1 MARRGAEVRGQCPLH
16 QNPKLTEEKLLAPRL
31 RGAPARSRSVVAQAD
46 HGGPSLPP
54 QVPANYKKLWPNRTP
69 MGSDEL
75 IKHMSN
81 VPCYLQRM
89 EKGKGGTL
97 QEKALNFG
105 VLDWRRLERWT
116 DDRRPV
122 PGDGKQPTASPVTPS
137 CRNSSSSLSYL
148 TTLRNQRPSL
158 NSRWDS
164 SVAEALAQVPREA
177 SSSRARNGVEDRSP
191 NVLSRERPVGHR
203 VSAPMNQCKLRID
216 LEARGEEF
224 RRKVPGLED
233 VSPEGKT
240 SASTSKNGESSS
252 SFVRNGRKPVKLRSD
267 GGEGGRNLLHDGQSQ
282 TPRRWQC
289 GLNDLLPEHLEGGDL
304 HGSRRFSYSSTRDHA
319 APAEPGR
326 ASFVGAL
333 SSEDFQF
340 SPLSP
345 SFPRSCPL
353 SGWPDLNS
361 LGSDLCETSLRRDG
375 PAGLKPNGGEDTPA
389 VMLRR
394 KPTGVRKSRCSNGTK
409 GSARKRE
416 RPTGYQ
422 SIAGLSRCS
431 SLREMSPSLHYQHGG
446 DGETETNRLRRSS
459 PLRRLLDPFL
469 KLKASSERRQ
479 ASGTAPASPRLPSP
493 GWKLSTLKEPGLLS
507 ERRPPSS
514 VGRISSS
521 SDGDSMKGRRSPS
534 SGLPAAD
541 GEDSIREVSRRQA
554 LLRVSWKDG
563 VPLFTF
569 SVNENEI
576 LAATR
581 KKKGGSGKEGCECV
595 YTFYY
600 VTEARQKIRGW
611 MKQGNRGKKE
621 LISNVVGQMNVS
633 SVRSPE
639 DRRDAVR
646 EFVLF
651 GPELWPTFHET
662 WDHPVPNSELAAV
675 VLSGAPLEAAESYS
689 AFNPNS
695 HDDGSGDPSATKLEA
710 RKQRVREMV
719 AILPSE
725 VHGLSDTGKPATLVE
740 RWRSGGRCDCGGW
753 DAGCALTILKA
764 KAGDSR
770 LRDDVDGTHR
780 VELFIQGGGRDGRPF
795 FSLVSFKE
803 GLYRVDFDSSIAVV
817 QAFAVCVSML
827 HGRKRGGLHEL
838 LNSRLCS
845 PAVGFPVRTAAV
857 AGGAPMSAPYRPPLS
872 PVGRA

>member
-1 MARRGAEVRGQCPLH
+1 
-16 QNPKLTEEKLLAPRL
+16 
-31 RGAPARSRSVVAQAD
+31 
-46 HGGPSLPP
+46 
-54 QVPANYKKLWPNRTP
+54 

-164 SVAEALAQVPREA
+164 SVAEALAQ
-177 SSSRARNGVEDRSP
+177 
-191 NVLSRERPVGHR
+191 
-203 VSAPMNQCKLRID
+203 CKLRVD

-326 ASFVGAL
+326 ASFLPA
-333 SSEDFQF
+333 FM
-340 SPLSP
+340 P
-345 SFPRSCPL
+345 SQR
-353 SGWPDLNS
+353 WPDLNS
-361 LGSDLCETSLRRDG
+361 LGSDLCETSLRRDE

-394 KPTGVRKSRCSNGTK
+394 KPTGVEKAG
-409 GSARKRE
+409 AQ
-416 RPTGYQ
+416 TGQ
-422 SIAGLSRCS
+422 KD
-431 SLREMSPSLHYQHGG
+431 LRES
-446 DGETETNRLRRSS
+446 EN
-459 PLRRLLDPFL
+459 DPP
-469 KLKASSERRQ
+469 ATSYPPQ
-479 ASGTAPASPRLPSP
+479 AEAFH
-493 GWKLSTLKEPGLLS
+493 LKEPGLLS

-569 SVNENEI
+569 SINENEI

-639 DRRDAVR
+639 ERRDAVR

-675 VLSGAPLEAAESYS
+675 VLSGAPLEAARATAPSTRTAMTMAAEIHRRRSS
-689 AFNPNS
+689 KRVS
-695 HDDGSGDPSATKLEA
+695 SGF
-710 RKQRVREMV
+710 
-719 AILPSE
+719 
-725 VHGLSDTGKPATLVE
+725 E
-740 RWRSGGRCDCGGW
+740 RWWPYSRAKFMVCRTPENRRHSLNGGGPEGG
-753 DAGCALTILKA
+753 AT
-764 KAGDSR
+764 
-770 LRDDVDGTHR
+770 
-780 VELFIQGGGRDGRPF
+780 GGGRDGRPF

-817 QAFAVCVSML
+817 QAFAVCVSVL

-838 LNSRLCS
+838 LNSRL
-845 PAVGFPVRTAAV
+845 TAAV